1 MEKEELQGLI
11 IDYIDGKLGE
21 SDRRRVEQEL
31 VNDPELYK
39 KYEEYQEI
47 LNVMD
52 RSQSLEPA
60 SEMKMSFEHAIQHE
74 LKQSKQTKTIL
85 FTPAFYQV
93 AAAVAFIVVAGT
105 IGYLVY
111 QHQEREAQMAIIQKE
126 LEETRALVMNKL
138 NDDLSASQ
146 RIQGVNVA
154 MEMTTSDDQI
164 VSALVKTMNEDPNTN
179 VRLNALEALSR
190 FKEEPEV
197 KKALINALSTQ
208 KDPVIQI
215 ALIQLMVEMKEKSV
229 VKDLERIIEDER
241 TMRAV
246 KDEAYSGIL
255 RLS

>member
-1 MEKEELQGLI
+1 
-11 IDYIDGKLGE
+11 
-21 SDRRRVEQEL
+21 
-31 VNDPELYK
+31 
-39 KYEEYQEI
+39 
-47 LNVMD
+47 
-52 RSQSLEPA
+52 
-60 SEMKMSFEHAIQHE
+60 
-74 LKQSKQTKTIL
+74 
-85 FTPAFYQV
+85 
-93 AAAVAFIVVAGT
+93 
-105 IGYLVY
+105 
-111 QHQEREAQMAIIQKE
+111 
-126 LEETRALVMNKL
+126 
-138 NDDLSASQ
+138 
-146 RIQGVNVA
+146 
-154 MEMTTSDDQI
+154 
-164 VSALVKTMNEDPNTN
+164 